1 MPRPSTPFLD
11 FRPPERDLVRRLRSG
26 EEAAFEEFFD
36 SHFPAL
42 YRFLL
47 ARLDG
52 DGELARELA
61 QSAISKGVE
70 HLDSYRGEA
79 SLFTWLCAIG
89 RYEITGHFRRLE
101 RRPPEV
107 ELPED
112 LGAARGALDSLP
124 FHLGDPEDQ
133 ALRREVGR
141 LVHVAADN
149 LPPHYRRALVWKYLD
164 GLSVREIG
172 ERLEL
177 SPKAAESLLTR
188 ARVAFRDGF
197 ASLTGQ
203 EAYP

>member
-1 MPRPSTPFLD
+1 MPRKILPFDDLRSD
-11 FRPPERDLVRRLRSG
+11 DRALVRRLRAG
-26 EEAAFEEFFD
+26 EEQAFEAFFD

-52 DGELARELA
+52 DRELARELA
-61 QSAISKGVE
+61 QAAISKGVE

-112 LGAARGALDSLP
+112 GMVAAGGLASLP
-124 FHLGDPEDQ
+124 FHLDDPEDQ

-149 LPPHYRRALVWKYLD
+149 LPTHYRRALLWKYLD

-203 EAYP
+203 EAMP